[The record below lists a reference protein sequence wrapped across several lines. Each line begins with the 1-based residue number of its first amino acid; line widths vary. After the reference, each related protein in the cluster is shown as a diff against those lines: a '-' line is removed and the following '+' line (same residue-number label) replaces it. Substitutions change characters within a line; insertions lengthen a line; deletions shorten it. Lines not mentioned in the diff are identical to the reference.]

1 MQWKHVSNVLLLSP
15 TTLYLSRLFEYQ
27 KIVKDLV
34 NNKGIRILRKD
45 KGRGIVIM
53 DSSKHIEKC
62 LSRKICWITDD
73 RTKRI
78 ECKIERC
85 IRKIKTKLAK
95 QSTYSCILL
104 ALSLESF
111 TELPKFLNLPNGGNI
126 TELLLD
132 L

>member
-1 MQWKHVSNVLLLSP
+1 
-15 TTLYLSRLFEYQ
+15 
-27 KIVKDLV
+27 
-34 NNKGIRILRKD
+34 
-45 KGRGIVIM
+45 M

-62 LSRKICWITDD
+62 LSRKICSITDD